1 MRPIALQ
8 PASKCRDS
16 LVCRVNA
23 IAGHHPLGELDYVQP
38 AFLCLDLGDKG
49 LWLFQSLCQ
58 ASLGQTSI
66 KAHLPEPLAQVN
78 VFRCA
83 KCLGQVTAC

>member
-1 MRPIALQ
+1 MSFAVQ
-8 PASKCRDS
+8 AACKCRES
-16 LVCRVNA
+16 LVSRINA
-23 IAGHHPLGELDYVQP
+23 IASHHPLGKLDHVQP
-38 AFLCLDLGDKG
+38 AFLRLDLGNKG
-49 LWLFQSLCQ
+49 LWLVQSLCQ
-58 ASLGQTSI
+58 VSLGQTCI

>member
-1 MRPIALQ
+1 
-8 PASKCRDS
+8 
-16 LVCRVNA
+16 
-23 IAGHHPLGELDYVQP
+23 
-38 AFLCLDLGDKG
+38 
-49 LWLFQSLCQ
+49 
-58 ASLGQTSI
+58 LGQTCI

>member
-1 MRPIALQ
+1 MSFAAQ
-8 PASKCRDS
+8 AACKCRDG

-23 IAGHHPLGELDYVQP
+23 IAGHHPLGELDHVQP
-38 AFLCLDLGDKG
+38 AFLRLDLGNKG

-58 ASLGQTSI
+58 ISLGQTCI

-78 VFRCA
+78 MFRCA

>member
-1 MRPIALQ
+1 MLHVALH

-16 LVCRVNA
+16 LLGRVDA
-23 IAGHHPLGELDYVQP
+23 IAGHHPLGELDHVQP
-38 AFLCLDLGDKG
+38 AFLRLDLGNKG
-49 LWLFQSLCQ
+49 LWLLQTIRQ
-58 ASLGQTSI
+58 VSLGETCI

-83 KCLGQVTAC
+83 KCFGQVTAC